1 MLFNC
6 CCKLRAKLFIK
17 SIILYEMK
25 EFVVLNTN
33 TDEKSELLM
42 SLFLRMEILWDITG
56 VLG

>member
-1 MLFNC
+1 
-6 CCKLRAKLFIK
+6 
-17 SIILYEMK
+17 MK